1 MNSYGALLG
10 SEIFQSFIGGVTAF
24 RTLPRPQF
32 ATLQSALF
40 PIYFGMQTALP
51 VVLALTFPSERTAIG
66 TSASSF
72 AGILEPANRLHVLT
86 PLSIIFVSGLINAA
100 YVGPLTT
107 KTMRERKQQET
118 KDGKKSYDA
127 GPHSPEMQALN
138 KKFGQL
144 HGASTLVN
152 LFGIIAT
159 LWYGF
164 YLGDRLT

>member
-1 MNSYGALLG
+1 MNSYGTLLG

-32 ATLQSALF
+32 ASLQSALF

-51 VVLALTFPSERTAIG
+51 IVLALTFPSERTAVG
-66 TSASSF
+66 NSASGF

-86 PLSIIFVSGLINAA
+86 PISIIFVSGLLNAA
-100 YVGPLTT
+100 WIGPLTT
-107 KTMRERKQQET
+107 KTMRERKHQET

>member
-1 MNSYGALLG
+1 M
-10 SEIFQSFIGGVTAF
+10 AF
-24 RTLPRPQF
+24 RSLPRAQF

-40 PIYFGMQTALP
+40 PIYFGLQTALP
-51 VVLALTFPSERTAIG
+51 AVLALTFPAERTAIG

-72 AGILEPANRLHVLT
+72 AGVLEPANRLHVLT
-86 PLSIIFVSGLINAA
+86 PLSIVFVAGLVNAA

-107 KTMRERKQQET
+107 KTMRERKHQET

-138 KKFGQL
+138 RKFGQL

-152 LFGIIAT
+152 LAGVVAT

-164 YLGDRLT
+164 YLGDRLI